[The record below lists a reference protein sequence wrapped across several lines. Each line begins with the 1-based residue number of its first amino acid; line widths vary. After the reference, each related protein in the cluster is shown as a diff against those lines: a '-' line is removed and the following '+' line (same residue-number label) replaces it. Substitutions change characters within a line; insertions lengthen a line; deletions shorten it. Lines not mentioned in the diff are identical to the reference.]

1 MKIKTSQ
8 TITVA
13 DSEARHIAKAME
25 FVDNLMS
32 EMCKFTI
39 TDNGKMI
46 NENSKIIVDENDLK
60 RTSKTLYSLL
70 WFLADENYEATT
82 SISFID

>member
-39 TDNGKMI
+39 TNNGKMI
-46 NENSKIIVDENDLK
+46 NENGKIIVDENDLG

-70 WFLADENYEATT
+70 WFLADENYEVTT